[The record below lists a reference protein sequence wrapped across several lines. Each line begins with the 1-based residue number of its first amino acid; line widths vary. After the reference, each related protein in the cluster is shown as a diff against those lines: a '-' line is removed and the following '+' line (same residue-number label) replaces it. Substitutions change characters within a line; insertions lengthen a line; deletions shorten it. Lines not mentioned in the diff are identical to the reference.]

1 MELRVDR
8 SSWKQFLK
16 RWTEDWLAGNPSF
29 AAELPNGWAGRPPAT
44 EEQLAA
50 LEDKLEVRLPPSF
63 REFLQVSN
71 GWGYTINFVE
81 AIRGTDDLGW
91 LRDLDPM
98 WVEVYDDLDDDGED
112 EVAILRRAL
121 LISTEADGGC
131 LFLDPGDVN
140 EDGEWAAYELFSWRA
155 MGLERHDS
163 FSDLMYDCFAG
174 FHSLWRPQSATQQE
188 WDVKIEQARQVALA
202 GEVDEALAVLRE
214 AQRFGRDRAGVL
226 LFQLETLLGHESS
239 QLVYHPLSGGAMKV
253 DTWVLDAPLVSA
265 EFLPVLHAKH
275 QRTDHRTRQS
285 SFDHLRKYGTEPVK
299 ELVAAYRAR
308 TSDPAFRVALGNP
321 EFDSAVRAAI
331 IDPDT
336 AWPRLRGAMAMWRP
350 ISEDHIAPVVLM
362 ADRRIAKLITPE
374 RGRELLAIRRG

>member
-1 MELRVDR
+1 MEHRVDH
-8 SSWKQFLK
+8 SGWKQFLK
-16 RWTEDWLAGNPSF
+16 RWTEDWLADNPSF

-81 AIRGTDDLGW
+81 AIRGTADLGW
-91 LRDLDPM
+91 LRDLDPL
-98 WVEVYDDLDDDGED
+98 WVEIYDDLDDDGED
-112 EVAILRRAL
+112 EAAILRRAL
-121 LISTEADGGC
+121 LISTDADGGC

-155 MGLERHDS
+155 MGPERHDS
-163 FSDLMYDCFAG
+163 FSALMYDCFAG
-174 FHSLWRPQSATQQE
+174 FHSLYRPQSATQRE
-188 WDVKIEQARQVALA
+188 WDVKIEQARRAALA
-202 GEVDEALAVLRE
+202 GEVHEALPVLRE

-239 QLVYHPLSGGAMKV
+239 QLVHHPLSGGAVKV
-253 DTWVLDAPLVSA
+253 DTWDLDASLVSA
-265 EFLPVLHAKH
+265 EFLPVLHAEH
-275 QRTDHRTRQS
+275 QRTDHWARQS
-285 SFDHLRKYGTEPVK
+285 SFTHLRKYGTEPVK
-299 ELVAAYRAR
+299 KLVADYQAKA
-308 TSDPAFRVALGNP
+308 SDPAFRVTLGNP

-331 IDPDT
+331 TDPDT
-336 AWPRLRGAMAMWRP
+336 AWPQLRDAMAMWRP

-362 ADRRIAKLITPE
+362 ADPRIAKLITPE
-374 RGRELLAIRRG
+374 RGRELLAMRRG